1 MHRLYTESGSNF
13 ENIYNVSVVHL
24 ESSFGVKSD
33 LAFLHWYYSPDPN
46 ASNLGHFRLGICDE
60 RFPIYIISV
69 PFSSE
74 LNPTRNNS
82 RKVESRLALK
92 NKSFVLTLWFPIF
105 SFSSLISHTPIS
117 LASNPQ

>member
-1 MHRLYTESGSNF
+1 MHRLYIESGSNF

-33 LAFLHWYYSPDPN
+33 LVFLHWYYIPDPN
-46 ASNLGHFRLGICDE
+46 ASNLGHFRLGIYDE

-92 NKSFVLTLWFPIF
+92 NKSFVLTLWFLIF
-105 SFSSLISHTPIS
+105 SFPSLISHTPIS
-117 LASNPQ
+117 LASNAQ

>member
-33 LAFLHWYYSPDPN
+33 LVFLHWYYIPDPN

-92 NKSFVLTLWFPIF
+92 NKSFVLTLWFLIF
-105 SFSSLISHTPIS
+105 SFPSLISHTPIS